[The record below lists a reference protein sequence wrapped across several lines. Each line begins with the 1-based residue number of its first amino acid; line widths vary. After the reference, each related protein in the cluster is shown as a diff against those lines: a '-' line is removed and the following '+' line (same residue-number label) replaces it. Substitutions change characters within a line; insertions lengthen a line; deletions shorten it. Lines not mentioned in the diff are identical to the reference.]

1 MYTLSNMYTLHLFK
15 LKIKNI
21 YFNLILSGLGYLFFF
36 KKKKDILFK
45 KQKNVPLAILIE
57 LRFVGFL

>member
-1 MYTLSNMYTLHLFK
+1 MHTLSFMYTLHLFK

-21 YFNLILSGLGYLFFF
+21 YFNLIVSGLEVFNFL
-36 KKKKDILFK
+36 KKIDILFK

>member
-1 MYTLSNMYTLHLFK
+1 MHTLSFMYTLHLFK

-21 YFNLILSGLGYLFFF
+21 YFNLIVSGLEVFNFF
-36 KKKKDILFK
+36 KKIDILFK